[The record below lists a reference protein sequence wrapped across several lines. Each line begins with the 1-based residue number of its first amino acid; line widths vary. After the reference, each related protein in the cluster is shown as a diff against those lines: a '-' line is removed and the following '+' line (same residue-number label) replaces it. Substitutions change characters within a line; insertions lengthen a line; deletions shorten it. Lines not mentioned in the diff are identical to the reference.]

1 MLASMCVRRC
11 DIPPSE
17 PATVLMMSL
26 STAHVLRRSTAL
38 ALPALAA
45 TLASA
50 CATSDQP
57 QTQVADSTAVATAP
71 SKFGEVAGL
80 KTPEGA
86 LFDAVRNV
94 WYISSINGV
103 PNEADNNGYITR
115 VSADF
120 ATVDTMF
127 IAGGANGV
135 ALDAPK
141 GMALLGDT
149 LWVADITNLRAFDVT
164 TGAPIASVAVEGAQF
179 LNDITVGALG
189 TLYISDTGI
198 RFGPDGMTHPGPD
211 RLFQLTGRTVNEA
224 VRFEGA
230 PGPNGVLFNEATGRV
245 LVVPFATGTI
255 YEWTPGSSTVDSI
268 ASGPGSYDGAVRLAS
283 GRLLVSSWA
292 DSTVHEL
299 ANGALTPL
307 IRGVPSPA
315 EMGVNERESVIAVPL
330 FEAGR
335 VEFWKVP

>member
-1 MLASMCVRRC
+1 MASVAPSRSRR
-11 DIPPSE
+11 
-17 PATVLMMSL
+17 A
-26 STAHVLRRSTAL
+26 AA
-38 ALPALAA
+38 ALPTATLLTVA
-45 TLASA
+45 TLAA
-50 CATSDQP
+50 CAGSEQP
-57 QTQVADSTAVATAP
+57 ATEVADSVTTATAP
-71 SKFGEVAGL
+71 TKIGEVGGL
-80 KTPEGA
+80 QTPEGA

-94 WYISSINGV
+94 WYLSSINGV
-103 PNEADNNGYITR
+103 PNDADNNGYITR

-120 ATVDTMF
+120 ATVDTLF

-164 TGAPIASVAVEGAQF
+164 TGAPVTSIAVAGAQF
-179 LNDITVGALG
+179 LNDITVGAAG

-224 VRFEGA
+224 VRFEGS

-255 YEWTPGSSTVDSI
+255 YEWTPGSTTVDSV
-268 ASGPGSYDGAVRLAS
+268 ASGPGSFDGAVRLAD
-283 GRLLVSSWA
+283 GRVLVSSWA
-292 DSTVHEL
+292 DSTVHVL
-299 ANGALTPL
+299 ANGTLTPL
-307 IRGVPSPA
+307 VRGVPSPA
-315 EMGVNERESVIAVPL
+315 ELGVDEKASVIAIPL

-335 VEFWKVP
+335 VEFWRVP

>member
-1 MLASMCVRRC
+1 MSAHPRRRL
-11 DIPPSE
+11 P
-17 PATVLMMSL
+17 VLTL
-26 STAHVLRRSTAL
+26 SAV
-38 ALPALAA
+38 AA
-45 TLASA
+45 TLLAA
-50 CATSDQP
+50 CTSNEQP
-57 QTQVADSTAVATAP
+57 QTQVADSTTVASAP
-71 SKFGEVAGL
+71 SKLGEVAGL

-94 WYISSINGV
+94 WYLSSINGV

-127 IAGGANGV
+127 IAGGTNGV
-135 ALDAPK
+135 TLDAPK

-149 LWVADITNLRAFDVT
+149 LWVADITNVRAFDVN
-164 TGAPIASVAVEGAQF
+164 TGAPIATVAVDGAQF

-198 RFGPDGMTHPGPD
+198 RFGADGMTHPGPD

-268 ASGPGSYDGAVRLAS
+268 ATGPGSYDGAVRLAS
-283 GRLLVSSWA
+283 GRVLVSSWA

-315 EMGVNERESVIAVPL
+315 EMGVNERDGVIAIPL

-335 VEFWKVP
+335 VEFWKIP